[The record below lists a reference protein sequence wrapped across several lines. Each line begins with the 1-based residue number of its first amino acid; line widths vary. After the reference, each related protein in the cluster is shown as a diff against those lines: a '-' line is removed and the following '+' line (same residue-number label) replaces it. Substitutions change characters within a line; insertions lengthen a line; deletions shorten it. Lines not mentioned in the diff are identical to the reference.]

1 MDDSVYERGYP
12 YGAIL
17 RLQTLVDEIHPAL
30 PISIGRWDDRSSW
43 IYHADPDPDI
53 DAIFAAF
60 DPWSPATGGVFDS
73 GPTPIEEI
81 REAYEDSHTDNEGA
95 GYVGLA
101 EHSGADLGGDGG
113 EHGEAGSDADP
124 GEPADFS
131 AEPVG
136 DDSALGEPGAYPG
149 MMIDHQ
155 HTETLL
161 YNLREEPIKL
171 VRDFYE
177 SRLTHEL
184 GDQDMRNALAFSDDP
199 YRDEKLAWI
208 AAMDA
213 VLEQKLAEIAEMDGM
228 ALANYRGE
236 AEGWPAVPV
245 EEVEYEDDE
254 PEGE

>member
-1 MDDSVYERGYP
+1 MRFERHGWGIRLSNPYQPAQNNEPQNESSGDHISEQVHEHVISESVVGDSVS
-12 YGAIL
+12 A
-17 RLQTLVDEIHPAL
+17 
-30 PISIGRWDDRSSW
+30 DD
-43 IYHADPDPDI
+43 HA
-53 DAIFAAF
+53 
-60 DPWSPATGGVFDS
+60 
-73 GPTPIEEI
+73 
-81 REAYEDSHTDNEGA
+81 
-95 GYVGLA
+95 
-101 EHSGADLGGDGG
+101 GGD
-113 EHGEAGSDADP
+113 HS
-124 GEPADFS
+124 EPADAGEEPAAGGDPDFS

-236 AEGWPAVPV
+236 AEGWPPVPV